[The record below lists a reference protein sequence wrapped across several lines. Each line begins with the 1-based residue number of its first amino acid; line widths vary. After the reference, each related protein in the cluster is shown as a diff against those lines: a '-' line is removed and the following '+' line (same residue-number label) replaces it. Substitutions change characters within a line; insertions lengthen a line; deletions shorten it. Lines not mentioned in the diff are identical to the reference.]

1 MHKIMSDPEIKAL
14 YEGQLPGFLGILD
27 PIDDVLFANYSC
39 RDDEVMNCAIV
50 HNSRHQ
56 QTEDEIT
63 SWNEPVPWTEIL
75 ETAHNFHPTAK
86 KILSMTSD
94 AESDVKVHHLVKR
107 APMSSYVRDR
117 AVVIGDAAHVM
128 MPTHAAGGAVTIES
142 AACLGILFDKI
153 SMPTDTGLIESRLK
167 LFDKLRLG
175 RCNMTMILSNAGFA
189 GIGVPG
195 VEEEVRRY
203 YDGPL
208 PPSGSIPFSA
218 EYREI
223 FFNYN
228 ALEEAR
234 KVLHEELFG

>member
-1 MHKIMSDPEIKAL
+1 MSDPEIKAL
-14 YEGQLPGFLGILD
+14 YEGQLPGFLGIRD
-27 PIDDVLFANYSC
+27 PIDDVLFVNYPC
-39 RDDEVMNCAIV
+39 RDNEVMNCAVV

-75 ETAHNFHPTAK
+75 ETARNFHPTAK
-86 KILSMTSD
+86 KILSMASD
-94 AESDVKVHHLVKR
+94 AESDVKVHHLMKR

-153 SMPTDTGLIESRLK
+153 STPTDTGLIEGRLK

-189 GIGVPG
+189 GIGAPS

-208 PPSGSIPFSA
+208 PPSGSTPWSA
-218 EYREI
+218 EIREI

-234 KVLHEELFG
+234 KVLHEELLE